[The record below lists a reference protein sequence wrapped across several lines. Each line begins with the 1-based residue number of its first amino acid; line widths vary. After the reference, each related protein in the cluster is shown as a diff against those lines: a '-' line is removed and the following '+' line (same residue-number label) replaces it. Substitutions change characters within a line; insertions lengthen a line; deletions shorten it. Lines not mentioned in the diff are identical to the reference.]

1 MIAQH
6 QQPIVAT
13 VVVGEDRRLII
24 DLPPD
29 TQPGTFMVMIAQ
41 TESPQPAALSP
52 DVPINP
58 ERERLRAIL
67 LAKGLLGTAHMP
79 PPGTVFPTEEEILKA
94 GIMPPGTPSSEET
107 LRELRS
113 DE

>member
-1 MIAQH
+1 MVAQR
-6 QQPIVAT
+6 QPTIVINA
-13 VVVGEDRRLII
+13 VIGEDRRLII

-29 TQPGTFMVMIAQ
+29 TPMGSVTVMVAP
-41 TESPQPAALSP
+41 TENETPSESPTPP
-52 DVPINP
+52 VNT

-67 LAKGLLGTAHMP
+67 LAAGKLGNAYPDEAISYPVNDDWMA
-79 PPGTVFPTEEEILKA
+79 A
-94 GIMPPGTPSSEET
+94 GKLPPGTPSSEET